1 MTQSS
6 GWNMDRT
13 ISVGLIL
20 AVLFQAGSFIWYGA
34 KSPPQPRRRR
44 LPITQAAQGQ
54 PPPSGGQR
62 WLHKVAAPGR
72 GPQRAQGG
80 RGWADAVGG
89 TGRLIFLS
97 PGWPTEQRFAFF

>member
-34 KSPPQPRRRR
+34 KSPP
-44 LPITQAAQGQ
+44 AAPTA
-54 PPPSGGQR
+54 PPAQHPSRAGPAAAVWR
-62 WLHKVAAPGR
+62 PVLAAPG
-72 GPQRAQGG
+72 G
-80 RGWADAVGG
+80 RH
-89 TGRLIFLS
+89 
-97 PGWPTEQRFAFF
+97 

>member
-44 LPITQAAQGQ
+44 LPITQAA
-54 PPPSGGQR
+54 
-62 WLHKVAAPGR
+62 R
-72 GPQRAQGG
+72 G
-80 RGWADAVGG
+80 
-89 TGRLIFLS
+89 
-97 PGWPTEQRFAFF
+97 